1 MHLKNLIH
9 PLKECTETLCTTATI
24 NHTIIFLH
32 CAHSHSIFAPL
43 WTINQNISYSDALG
57 MWRNPCIVLHGA
69 QSWRSAS
76 VRLGCVGLGWV
87 QLGSVQLRFFFFFL
101 PLAGS
106 KRQAQA
112 ADSISDRGQP
122 TCAHVAGPEH
132 VACCCYCCCLLWIHN
147 LCR

>member
-1 MHLKNLIH
+1 
-9 PLKECTETLCTTATI
+9 
-24 NHTIIFLH
+24 
-32 CAHSHSIFAPL
+32 
-43 WTINQNISYSDALG
+43 
-57 MWRNPCIVLHGA
+57 MWRNPCTVLHGA

-76 VRLGCVGLGWV
+76 VRLGWV
-87 QLGSVQLRFFFFFL
+87 QLGSVRLRFFFFL

-112 ADSISDRGQP
+112 GDSISDRGQP

-132 VACCCYCCCLLWIHN
+132 VACCCCRCCCCLLWIHN